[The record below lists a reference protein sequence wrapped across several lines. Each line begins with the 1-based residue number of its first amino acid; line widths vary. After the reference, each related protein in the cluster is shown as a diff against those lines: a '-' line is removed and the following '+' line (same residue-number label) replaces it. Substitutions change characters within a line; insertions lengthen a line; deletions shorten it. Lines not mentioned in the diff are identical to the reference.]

1 MIRRARESILQ
12 IYFSGSIFAFFGVI
26 DIAERP
32 EVYYP
37 CGQIGRFIGRS
48 RNSWRHGK
56 MKYLSFGVLPIQMTF
71 QEDGD
76 VHIKIKDQMETLL
89 NNIDWN
95 EGLLQGQFYGEVK
108 TEDTAHVPH
117 IILLDMRLGG
127 KKMSGLVLAMD
138 DYWFGLAS
146 WIQLSR

>member
-1 MIRRARESILQ
+1 
-12 IYFSGSIFAFFGVI
+12 
-26 DIAERP
+26 
-32 EVYYP
+32 
-37 CGQIGRFIGRS
+37 
-48 RNSWRHGK
+48 
-56 MKYLSFGVLPIQMTF
+56 
-71 QEDGD
+71 
-76 VHIKIKDQMETLL
+76 METLL